1 MPNKTVTQKDL
12 TGFAVGIGKLETKI
26 DFAIQ
31 RIGELEKGTVNRIES
46 LERSKADRVEL
57 DKVQNALNDFQKHVN
72 ENIEA
77 RVRGVEECEITKEEK
92 TNVETRI
99 NSLEDSKKWIWVI
112 VAGYILIA
120 SCVIGYC
127 VLRIDANFTL
137 ITNYMEQTK

>member
-1 MPNKTVTQKDL
+1 MPQHKSDHDTL
-12 TGFAVGIGKLETKI
+12 TGFVSSFNEWKSIVNDKFTEVRNDIKEIRDGAVT
-26 DFAIQ
+26 
-31 RIGELEKGTVNRIES
+31 RIENLEK
-46 LERSKADRVEL
+46 SKADRVEV
-57 DKVQNALNDFQKHVN
+57 DKLQVALNLFQKHVN
-72 ENIEA
+72 EN
-77 RVRGVEECEITKEEK
+77 VEER
-92 TNVETRI
+92 V